1 MTPDISRLVST
12 KEQIFAR
19 EQSLLIYGIQNKNN
33 LQREL
38 EMKTSSSI
46 SCLVKEKNAYVS
58 LLLTEIIVK
67 N

>member
-19 EQSLLIYGIQNKNN
+19 EQSLLIYGIQNKNK

-38 EMKTSSSI
+38 EMKTSSSTY
-46 SCLVKEKNAYVS
+46 CLVKKNAYDS